1 MSLPSTLEN
10 DAGSPIMS
18 DRLKLLLQVLPLAAV
33 LLFFFVLPIL
43 FVLAVSFC
51 QYDDMGV
58 KLTFTLENYASVL
71 NTGLTYNLYWSM
83 LKFAVLT
90 WASTLVIGFL
100 VAYFLVFHVR
110 NKLIS
115 IGLFLVCTVPFWTSN
130 IIRMISW
137 LPLLGKQGLVNGAL
151 MSIGVIHQ
159 PLQFLLFSDFAV
171 VISYVHIFTIF
182 MIVPIFNSMSRIDR
196 ALFEAARDAGL
207 GRLSTMLRVVIPLTK
222 NGIALGSIF
231 VVTLVMGDF
240 YIVKVL
246 SGGTRASIVSAVY
259 DDISTLL
266 FPQAAAQSVFLIV
279 IVMIMVSLILRVV
292 DVRKE
297 LVDRR

>member
-1 MSLPSTLEN
+1 MV
-10 DAGSPIMS
+10 SPRT
-18 DRLKLLLQVLPLAAV
+18 RLALQVLPLVAV
-33 LLFFFVLPIL
+33 LVVFFVFPLLI
-43 FVLAVSFC
+43 VLAVSFFH
-51 QYDDMGV
+51 YDDMGM
-58 KLTFTLENYASVL
+58 KPGFTFENYAAVL
-71 NTGLTYNLYWSM
+71 DTGLTYSLYWSM
-83 LKFAVLT
+83 IKFAVMT
-90 WASTLVIGFL
+90 WACTLVIGFL

-110 NKLIS
+110 SKLIA

-137 LPLLGKQGLVNGAL
+137 LPLLGKQGLINSAL
-151 MSIGVIHQ
+151 VGTGVISQ
-159 PLQFLLFSDFAV
+159 PLQFLLFSDFSV
-171 VISYVHIFTIF
+171 VVSYVHIFTIF
-182 MIVPIFNSMSRIDR
+182 MIVPIFNTMSRIDR

-207 GRLSTMLRVVIPLTK
+207 SRLQTMLQVVIPLTK

-246 SGGTRASIVSAVY
+246 SGGGRASILSAVY

-266 FPQAAAQSVFLIV
+266 FPQAAAHSVFLII
-279 IVMIMVSLILRVV
+279 IVMLMVGMILRVV

-297 LVDRR
+297 LVDRQ

>member
-1 MSLPSTLEN
+1 MVSART
-10 DAGSPIMS
+10 
-18 DRLKLLLQVLPLAAV
+18 RLMLQVLPLAV
-33 LLFFFVLPIL
+33 VLLLFFVVPLL
-43 FVLAVSFC
+43 VVVAVSFFH
-51 QYDDMGV
+51 YDDMGLV
-58 KLTFTLENYASVL
+58 PAFTFENYAFVL
-71 NTGLTYNLYWSM
+71 KSGLTYELYLSM
-83 LKFAVLT
+83 IKFAALT
-90 WASTLVIGFL
+90 WAITLLLGFL

-110 NKLIS
+110 NKLIG
-115 IGLFLVCTVPFWTSN
+115 IGLFLICTVPFWTSN

-137 LPLLGKQGLVNGAL
+137 LPLLGKQGLINSAL
-151 MSIGVIHQ
+151 IHAGLITQ
-159 PLQFLLFSDFAV
+159 PLQFLLFSDFSV
-171 VISYVHIFTIF
+171 VCSYVHIFTIF

-207 GRLSTMLRVVIPLTK
+207 SRFETMLRVVIPLTK

-231 VVTLVMGDF
+231 VITLVMGDF

-246 SGGTRASIVSAVY
+246 SGGGSASIVSAVY

-266 FPQAAAQSVFLIV
+266 FPQAAAHSVFLII
-279 IVMIMVSLILRVV
+279 IVMLMVGLILRVV

>member
-1 MSLPSTLEN
+1 MPT
-10 DAGSPIMS
+10 
-18 DRLKLLLQVLPLAAV
+18 RVKLLLQVLPLAAV
-33 LLFFFVLPIL
+33 LLAFFVFPLM
-43 FVLAVSFC
+43 FVLAVSFL
-51 QYDDMGV
+51 QYNDSGV
-58 KLTFTLENYASVL
+58 STVFTLENYASVVD
-71 NTGLTYNLYWSM
+71 TGLTYTLYWSM
-83 LKFAVLT
+83 IKFAALT
-90 WASTLVIGFL
+90 WVGTLVLGFA

-110 NKLIS
+110 NRLIS

-130 IIRMISW
+130 VIRMISW
-137 LPLLGKQGLVNGAL
+137 LPLLGKQGLINDAL
-151 MSIGVIHQ
+151 MTTGIIHQ

-171 VISYVHIFTIF
+171 VVSYIHIFTIF

-207 GRLSTMLRVVIPLTK
+207 GRAQTLVRVVIPLVK
-222 NGIALGSIF
+222 NGIALGTIF

-266 FPQAAAQSVFLIV
+266 YPQAAAQSVFLIV
-279 IVMIMVSLILRVV
+279 IVMLMVSLILRVV
-292 DVRKE
+292 DVRAE
-297 LVDRR
+297 LVDRQ

>member
-1 MSLPSTLEN
+1 
-10 DAGSPIMS
+10 MS
-18 DRLKLLLQVLPLAAV
+18 DRVKLLLQVLPLAAV

-43 FVLAVSFC
+43 FVLAVSFA

-71 NTGLTYNLYWSM
+71 NTGLTYSLYWSM
-83 LKFAVLT
+83 LKFAVFT
-90 WASTLVIGFL
+90 WASTLIIGFL

-151 MSIGVIHQ
+151 MNLGIIHQ

-207 GRLSTMLRVVIPLTK
+207 GRLSTMLLVVIPLTK

-266 FPQAAAQSVFLIV
+266 YPQAAAQSVFLIV
-279 IVMIMVSLILRVV
+279 IVMLMVSLILRVV

>member
-1 MSLPSTLEN
+1 
-10 DAGSPIMS
+10 
-18 DRLKLLLQVLPLAAV
+18 V
-33 LLFFFVLPIL
+33 LLVFFVFPLL
-43 FVLAVSFC
+43 FVLAVSFFH
-51 QYDDMGV
+51 YDDMGM
-58 KLTFTLENYASVL
+58 KPAFTLENYTFVL
-71 NTGLTYNLYWSM
+71 SSGLTYALYWSM
-83 LKFAVLT
+83 IKFAVLT
-90 WASTLVIGFL
+90 WIFTLIIGFL

-110 NKLIS
+110 NKLIG

-137 LPLLGKQGLVNGAL
+137 LPLLGKQGLINSAL
-151 MSIGVIHQ
+151 IDIGVIHQ

-171 VISYVHIFTIF
+171 VVSYVHIFTIF

-207 GRLSTMLRVVIPLTK
+207 GRLQTMLQVVVPLTK

-246 SGGTRASIVSAVY
+246 SGGGRASIVSAVY

-266 FPQAAAQSVFLIV
+266 YPQAAAHSVFLII
-279 IVMIMVSLILRVV
+279 IVMLMVGLILRVV

>member
-1 MSLPSTLEN
+1 MVSART
-10 DAGSPIMS
+10 
-18 DRLKLLLQVLPLAAV
+18 RLALQVLPLVAV
-33 LLFFFVLPIL
+33 LLVFFVFPL
-43 FVLAVSFC
+43 FIVLAVSFFH
-51 QYDDMGV
+51 YDDMGM
-58 KLTFTLENYASVL
+58 KPGFTLENYAAVL
-71 NTGLTYNLYWSM
+71 DTGLTYSLYWSM
-83 LKFAVLT
+83 IKFAVIT
-90 WASTLVIGFL
+90 WACTLVIGFL

-110 NKLIS
+110 SKLIA

-137 LPLLGKQGLVNGAL
+137 LPLLGKQGLINSAL
-151 MSIGVIHQ
+151 IGTGVIHQ
-159 PLQFLLFSDFAV
+159 PLQFLLFSDFSV
-171 VISYVHIFTIF
+171 VVSYVHIFTIF
-182 MIVPIFNSMSRIDR
+182 MIVPIFNTMSRIDR

-207 GRLSTMLRVVIPLTK
+207 SRLQTMLQVVIPLTK

-246 SGGTRASIVSAVY
+246 SGGSRASILSAVS

-266 FPQAAAQSVFLIV
+266 FPQAAAQSVFLII
-279 IVMIMVSLILRVV
+279 IVMLMVGLILRTV

-297 LVDRR
+297 LVDRK

>member
-1 MSLPSTLEN
+1 
-10 DAGSPIMS
+10 
-18 DRLKLLLQVLPLAAV
+18 
-33 LLFFFVLPIL
+33 
-43 FVLAVSFC
+43 
-51 QYDDMGV
+51 MGV

-71 NTGLTYNLYWSM
+71 DTGLTYSLYWSM

-90 WASTLVIGFL
+90 WASTLIIGFL

-151 MSIGVIHQ
+151 MNLGIIHQ

-207 GRLSTMLRVVIPLTK
+207 GRLSTMLLVVIPLTK

-279 IVMIMVSLILRVV
+279 IVMLMVSLILRVV

>member
-1 MSLPSTLEN
+1 MLSARTRLTLQI
-10 DAGSPIMS
+10 S
-18 DRLKLLLQVLPLAAV
+18 PLAIV
-33 LLFFFVLPIL
+33 LLLFFILPL
-43 FVLAVSFC
+43 LVVLAVSFFH
-51 QYDDMGV
+51 YDDMGL
-58 KLTFTLENYASVL
+58 KPDFTLENYVFVL
-71 NTGLTYNLYWSM
+71 GSGLTYSLYLSM

-90 WASTLVIGFL
+90 WVCTLTIGFL

-110 NKLIS
+110 NKLIG
-115 IGLFLVCTVPFWTSN
+115 IALFLVCTVPFWTSN
-130 IIRMISW
+130 VIRMISW
-137 LPLLGKQGLVNGAL
+137 LPLLGKQGLINSALIDVGA
-151 MSIGVIHQ
+151 IHQ
-159 PLQFLLFSDFAV
+159 PLQFLLFSDFSV
-171 VISYVHIFTIF
+171 VCSYVHIFTIF

-207 GRLSTMLRVVIPLTK
+207 SRLETMLQVVIPLTK

-246 SGGTRASIVSAVY
+246 SGGGSASIVSAIY

-266 FPQAAAQSVFLIV
+266 YPQAAAHAVVLII
-279 IVMIMVSLILRVV
+279 IVMLMVGLILRVV

-297 LVDRR
+297 LVDKR